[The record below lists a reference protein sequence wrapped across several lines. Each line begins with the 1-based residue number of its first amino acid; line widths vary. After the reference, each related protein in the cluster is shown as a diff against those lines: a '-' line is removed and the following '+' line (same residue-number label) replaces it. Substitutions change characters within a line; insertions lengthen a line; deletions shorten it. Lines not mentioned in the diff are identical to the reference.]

1 LLLMPLPLPPLVLLW
16 MTLLLVLFLSY
27 ILHAEWVARAGFFS
41 SFSFLKCG
49 AVEISELG
57 SLFARF
63 DTRCISLWMRRRT
76 IKSIDASLDSVVA
89 CFCALVRR
97 LQATLG
103 RVNKLENKEVM
114 MEVEGILMVRG
125 QNERRPFLHLRHS
138 GQNGAV

>member
-1 LLLMPLPLPPLVLLW
+1 MPLPLPPLVLLW
-16 MTLLLVLFLSY
+16 MTLLFFSFLIFY
-27 ILHAEWVARAGFFS
+27 TPNGWPEQVFFS

-114 MEVEGILMVRG
+114 IEVEGILMVRG